1 MTGRGQEP
9 IHLRPG
15 SYHERAGDVQ
25 PVPISSVPRSGE
37 ARRRFNWGEHP
48 LAEAGLSATGW
59 FAVLGWLAA
68 GMLIFDLVD
77 DRDGPAEGM
86 TGFTVAFL
94 MPWVLMAAF
103 GFTAVA
109 AFVWHKYWGG
119 WVSLVVSTVA
129 GFGFAV
135 APAVVFL
142 AVAVFA

>member
-1 MTGRGQEP
+1 M
-9 IHLRPG
+9 
-15 SYHERAGDVQ
+15 
-25 PVPISSVPRSGE
+25 
-37 ARRRFNWGEHP
+37 
-48 LAEAGLSATGW
+48 SATGW

-142 AVAVFA
+142 AFAVFA